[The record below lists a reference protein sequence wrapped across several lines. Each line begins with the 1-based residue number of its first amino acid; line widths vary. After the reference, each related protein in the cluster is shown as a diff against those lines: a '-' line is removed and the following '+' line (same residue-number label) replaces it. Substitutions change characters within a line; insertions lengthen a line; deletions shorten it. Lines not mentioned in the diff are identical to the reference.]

1 MLMWGLHI
9 LLNYS
14 AKPLKPKAELIKKIT
29 ATEQHRNY
37 YSL

>member
-9 LLNYS
+9 SLNYS
-14 AKPLKPKAELIKKIT
+14 AKPLKLMAELIKKIT